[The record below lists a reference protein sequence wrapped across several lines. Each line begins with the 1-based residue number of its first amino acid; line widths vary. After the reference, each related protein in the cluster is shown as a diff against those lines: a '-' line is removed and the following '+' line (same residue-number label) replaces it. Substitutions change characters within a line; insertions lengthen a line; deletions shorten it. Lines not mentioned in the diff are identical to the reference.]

1 MFLKPIEGE
10 CVYGLVARHHAA
22 SALRSLREKN
32 RQLLSRSD
40 VRINPQLPCMLKQIS
55 EQTSIDVDNLLY
67 DGTCYPVIAAT
78 IQNSESTAL
87 LKLHMLSNDGSHIA
101 ALSRATASRL
111 RFNSGL
117 KCCRQCLEEDLRNWG
132 HGIWHT
138 IHQYQ
143 GMFVCPKH
151 ACWLQ
156 YAATGADGLNKRI
169 ELPPTPYAT
178 NFHGSELCLERA
190 LRLALFISSWHD
202 YERQLRSGHDVAATH
217 SFWMSQAHLLTLNGH
232 IRQVEAISRLQEFWV
247 PLFDDATLL
256 PSKLYQ
262 FNFLRNLLSSHHN
275 SHYIQHALI
284 GGFFSEDANCYFQ
297 QVKQVASPCNRV
309 SYKPHSYLSELKSGN
324 SLRSVARA
332 TGYSVGFLAALAQRN
347 GIAVKHRFKQLSDSL
362 VDRILRLAFRGFHRR
377 DIAKSCGVSV
387 ATVEHQINSMSG
399 LAAWRKRLWFCQ
411 KRNQCRQTLK
421 SIISQKPAIT
431 RAEIKHS
438 SSCYMWLFRYDKDW
452 LNQHLP
458 KRVSPTFHPSIVWDQ
473 VDKRLAKQIR
483 QQVKSARSIS
493 HVERQVDSQQSL
505 MKNRKRLSLSIRQ
518 AEKIV
523 KKSKNKEH

>member
-67 DGTCYPVIAAT
+67 YGTCYPVVAAS
-78 IQNSESTAL
+78 IQRSESTTM

-138 IHQYQ
+138 IHQYH

-247 PLFDDATLL
+247 PLFADATLL

-275 SHYIQHALI
+275 SHYIQHALL
-284 GGFFSEDANCYFQ
+284 GGFFAENASCYLEQF
-297 QVKQVASPCNRV
+297 KQVAQPCKRV
-309 SYKPHSYLSELKSGN
+309 LHEPRVHLSELESGN
-324 SLRSVARA
+324 SLRSVAKA
-332 TGYSVGFLAALAQRN
+332 TGYSMGYLTALAQRN
-347 GIAVKHRFKQLSDSL
+347 GITVNHRFKRLSNSL
-362 VDRILRLAFRGFHRR
+362 VDRIIRLAFRGLHRR
-377 DIAKSCGVSV
+377 DIAKLCDVSV
-387 ATVEHQINSMSG
+387 GTVEQKINSISG
-399 LAAWRKRLWFCQ
+399 LATWRKRLWFCK
-411 KRNQCRQTLK
+411 KRYQCRQDLK
-421 SIISQKPAIT
+421 SIICQNPAIT
-431 RAEIKHS
+431 RTEIKHL
-438 SSCYMWLFRYDKDW
+438 SSCYIWLFRYDKDW
-452 LNQHLP
+452 LSQHLP
-458 KRVSPTFHPSIVWDQ
+458 KRVAPTFHPSIDWDQ
-473 VDKRLAKQIR
+473 VDKKLAKQIR
-483 QQVKSARSIS
+483 KQVKSASSVS
-493 HVERQVDSQQSL
+493 HVERQMDSQHSL
-505 MKNRKRLSLSIRQ
+505 IKNRKRLPLSIRQ
-518 AEKIV
+518 AEQIV
-523 KKSKNKEH
+523 TNSKNKEP